1 MEAAKGAKAAQVEA
15 AKSEKAAVLKK
26 LGKVRAENARKDVQI
41 AELQAELIDIQDK
54 AAKDVCVFMYVWVRT
69 YVCIRVCMHG
79 CMHGHT

>member
-1 MEAAKGAKAAQVEA
+1 MEAAKG
-15 AKSEKAAVLKK
+15 EKAAVLKK
-26 LGKVRAENARKDVQI
+26 LDEVRTANTRKDRQI
-41 AELQAELIDIQDK
+41 AELQAELIGVQDK